1 MVNSTERTYLPPPRI
16 PENYRTICHSPLVLH
31 YDKVSMAIAPH
42 TQNRQANLP
51 LGSLQ
56 HKQILNEI
64 NYHIALYLKKFTN
77 LRGQHLE
84 ISKEK

>member
-1 MVNSTERTYLPPPRI
+1 
-16 PENYRTICHSPLVLH
+16 
-31 YDKVSMAIAPH
+31 MAIAPH

-64 NYHIALYLKKFTN
+64 NYHTALYPQNFTN
-77 LRGQHLE
+77 LGGQRLE
-84 ISKEK
+84 INKEKQESSSYKLPVLLRFITMN

>member
-1 MVNSTERTYLPPPRI
+1 
-16 PENYRTICHSPLVLH
+16 
-31 YDKVSMAIAPH
+31 MAIAPH

-64 NYHIALYLKKFTN
+64 NYHIALYPKKFTN
-77 LRGQHLE
+77 LGGQNLE
-84 ISKEK
+84 ISKEI